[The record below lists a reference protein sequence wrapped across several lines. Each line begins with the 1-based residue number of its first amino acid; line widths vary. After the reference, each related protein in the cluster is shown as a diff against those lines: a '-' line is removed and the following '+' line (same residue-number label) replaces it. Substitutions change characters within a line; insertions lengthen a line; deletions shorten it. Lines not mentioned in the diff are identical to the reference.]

1 MKLINSIL
9 AFSVLGL
16 NTLYA
21 DLVFDQTVK
30 KIDAAADAKE
40 VKVEFPFQNT
50 GASPVVVERFDA
62 PCSCMFAKLEGG
74 EKQKDGSVSIAPGE
88 KGVFK
93 GRFEL
98 GNFKGTVDKKIVVWM
113 KGDAEDDPSVSLN
126 TQVSIPYLIAAFP
139 QSLMWQ
145 VGEEAVEKVIEV
157 KVDHSEPIKVIKH
170 TSSSPNF
177 SYEFITKEEGEFY
190 ELRVKPKSTEKVTF
204 AAIRLTTDSP
214 NPRYKMV
221 QTFMTVKPEKK

>member
-1 MKLINSIL
+1 MKFIFSKLICSAL
-9 AFSVLGL
+9 SL
-16 NTLYA
+16 NTLCA
-21 DLVFDQTVK
+21 EIIFSQTEV

-40 VKVEFPFQNT
+40 VNAQFPFKNS
-50 GASPVVVERFDA
+50 GNEPVVVQRFDA

-74 EKQKDGSVSIAPGE
+74 TEQKDGSIVIAPGE

-98 GNFKGTVDKKIVVWM
+98 GNFKGTVDKKIVIWM
-113 KGDAEDDPSVSLN
+113 DQDPDDKPSVFLN

-139 QSLMWQ
+139 QSLMWK
-145 VGEEAVEKVIEV
+145 VGEEVVEKTIEV

-170 TSSSPNF
+170 TSSSSNF
-177 SYEFITKEEGEFY
+177 SYEFITKEEGQLY
-190 ELRVKPKSTEKVTF
+190 QLRVKPKSTDKVTF
-204 AAIRLTTDSP
+204 AAIRLTTDSA
-214 NPRYKMV
+214 NPRYKTV